1 MGDVGEDEG
10 KEEVEKGCKSVDDL
24 LSTMCEEEASNLYQ
38 DLLGLFSYPIARASA
53 PAPRVFTLKDALEVH
68 FRGRDWPWNL

>member
-1 MGDVGEDEG
+1 MGDVETEEGE
-10 KEEVEKGCKSVDDL
+10 EEVDL
-24 LSTMCEEEASNLYQ
+24 CTTMDEEEASHLYQ

-53 PAPRVFTLKDALEVH
+53 PVPRVFTLKDALKVH